1 MCGRDL
7 CCSRFLDEFV
17 PVSIKMAKEQGL
29 SLNPTKISGAC
40 GRLMCCLKYEQDTY
54 EALNRETPSVGTV
67 VDTPDGK
74 GTISYV
80 SLLIREYSVGEIE
93 VDTADTK
100 QQKKTVD
107 IQEPD
112 TDSEKNNDQNNEQA
126 QKHKRTRNRK
136 KKLSKPKIDVEQNT

>member
-1 MCGRDL
+1 
-7 CCSRFLDEFV
+7 
-17 PVSIKMAKEQGL
+17 
-29 SLNPTKISGAC
+29 
-40 GRLMCCLKYEQDTY
+40 MCCLKYEQDTY

-80 SLLIREYSVGEIE
+80 SLLKGRVSVRFETGNEITIREYSVGEIE